1 LGGAIYDQV
10 TDQVG
15 RDWIGIE
22 PPGYAL
28 VTATLRL
35 PLPRLAHEDEKDLR
49 MKMRQVW
56 WNPDRFTGETGIES
70 GLLEEWIA
78 LRGEEVL
85 DGTQKRIR
93 AKNLLWQIH
102 KEAAERY
109 RELDNSIR
117 GSVLARASNRLAT
130 SREWPWILYPDHSL
144 RELLM
149 PLIDRA
155 KYL

>member
-1 LGGAIYDQV
+1 
-10 TDQVG
+10 
-15 RDWIGIE
+15 
-22 PPGYAL
+22 
-28 VTATLRL
+28 
-35 PLPRLAHEDEKDLR
+35 

-78 LRGEEVL
+78 LRGEEEL